1 MAVVHVPSAMRELT
15 EGAARIDV
23 AGDTVRE
30 VIEAMEAKHPGFRER
45 LLKDGKLRPGMQ
57 VFVDGVSNRSGLRA
71 RVKEE
76 TRVHFI
82 PAMAG
87 GAWNST
93 SAHSVRCIADE

>member
-15 EGAARIDV
+15 GGEVRVDA

-30 VIEAMEAKHPGFRER
+30 VIEAMEAKHPGLMDR

-71 RVKEE
+71 RVKRE

-87 GAWNST
+87 GGLSSPSSNS
-93 SAHSVRCIADE
+93 ARCTPNE